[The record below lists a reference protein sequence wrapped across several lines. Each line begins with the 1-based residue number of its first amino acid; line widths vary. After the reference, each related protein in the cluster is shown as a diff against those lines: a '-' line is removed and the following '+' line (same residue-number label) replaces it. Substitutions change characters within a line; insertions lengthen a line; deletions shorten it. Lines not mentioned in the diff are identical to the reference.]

1 MAFPCRCLNHRPG
14 ARIPTRPSFAPII
27 VGEGGRVT
35 VAPLQKSAPSE
46 TSFVAD
52 VAAQVVAWH
61 NRHPLARRIA
71 RKDVQ
76 SIGIVTLPFARPA
89 QPAWDA
95 ARPKRGLLALMFPK
109 RVDRRPWPAFSED
122 ALPDIGAARLAQ
134 FALKLGWIE
143 RPGPAGL
150 PERALQVDRDR
161 LDQPPG
167 RRATDEPP
175 ERLDRFLVTAA
186 IDLGPTRPR
195 LVLGR
200 GGRRM
205 PVLGQRLWSLPRIAA
220 LGGAVLMAVVVG
232 VAGLWVAATGR
243 RSADAAR
250 GGAVPASAAA
260 ASSSAAAGPTRPLAA
275 PAASAA
281 ASWPARP
288 ASAAPMPSAPAPVPA
303 PAASAPAPAHTP
315 APAPVPGTAAASA
328 ATPVAST
335 APDTAAPPG
344 SSAVAAPPPSI
355 TQRASAPLVPSLRP
369 DLAASARA
377 EAARHPGLPQRTPP
391 STATGAQPPADGASA
406 ARAPARFYAL
416 VSRPL
421 RNEAEADALLKR
433 LRAETQRIAHPT
445 AIETGLQR
453 TPEGWRVTWWPFT
466 HPRQAENAR
475 AALAARRVD
484 LDLVEF

>member
-1 MAFPCRCLNHRPG
+1 M
-14 ARIPTRPSFAPII
+14 
-27 VGEGGRVT
+27 
-35 VAPLQKSAPSE
+35 
-46 TSFVAD
+46 AD

-76 SIGIVTLPFARPA
+76 SVGIIALPFARPA
-89 QPAWDA
+89 QPAWNA
-95 ARPKRGLLALMFPK
+95 VTPKRGLLALMFPK
-109 RVDRRPWPAFSED
+109 RVDRRPWPAFRED
-122 ALPDIGAARLAQ
+122 ALPDIGTARLAQ

-150 PERALQVDRDR
+150 PERALQVDRDL
-161 LDQPPG
+161 LDTPPG
-167 RRATDEPP
+167 RPAAEQPP

-200 GGRRM
+200 GRRM

-220 LGGAVLMAVVVG
+220 LGGAVLLAVVVG

-243 RSADAAR
+243 RGADAVRA
-250 GGAVPASAAA
+250 GAAPASAAA
-260 ASSSAAAGPTRPLAA
+260 ASSAASAAPVARPRPVAA

-281 ASWPARP
+281 ASLPARP
-288 ASAAPMPSAPAPVPA
+288 ASAAPVPSAPASVAAPTPPVPAPVPA
-303 PAASAPAPAHTP
+303 ATP
-315 APAPVPGTAAASA
+315 APAPASAAVPVPSSAAASA
-328 ATPVAST
+328 ITP
-335 APDTAAPPG
+335 AAPPG
-344 SSAVAAPPPSI
+344 SITAAPPSI
-355 TQRASAPLVPSLRP
+355 TQRASAPLVPPLRP

-377 EAARHPGLPQRTPP
+377 EAARHPGLPQRPP
-391 STATGAQPPADGASA
+391 PASGAQPPGGSASA
-406 ARAPARFYAL
+406 AQAPVRFYAL

-421 RNEAEADALLKR
+421 RSEAEADALLRR
-433 LRAETQRIAHPT
+433 LRAETQRIGHPT

-475 AALAARRVD
+475 AALAARRVE
-484 LDLVEF
+484 LELVEF

>member
-1 MAFPCRCLNHRPG
+1 M
-14 ARIPTRPSFAPII
+14 I
-27 VGEGGRVT
+27 VGRSRRVT
-35 VAPLQKSAPSE
+35 VAPLQKSALPE

-76 SIGIVTLPFARPA
+76 SVGIVTLPFARPA
-89 QPAWDA
+89 QPAWNTVT
-95 ARPKRGLLALMFPK
+95 PKRGLLALMFPK

-122 ALPDIGAARLAQ
+122 ALPDIGATQLAQ
-134 FALKLGWIE
+134 FALKRGWIE
-143 RPGPAGL
+143 RPGPTGL
-150 PERALQVDRDR
+150 PERALQVDRDLLETPR
-161 LDQPPG
+161 GRPTADQP
-167 RRATDEPP
+167 A

-200 GGRRM
+200 GRRM
-205 PVLGQRLWSLPRIAA
+205 PVLGQRLWSLPRLAA
-220 LGGAVLMAVVVG
+220 LGGAVLLGVVVG

-243 RSADAAR
+243 PGVDAAR
-250 GGAVPASAAA
+250 ARAAPAGASAAPVASAAA
-260 ASSSAAAGPTRPLAA
+260 ARAAVAPAASVPAPVPASAPASATA
-275 PAASAA
+275 PAAASAA
-281 ASWPARP
+281 ATAHARH
-288 ASAAPMPSAPAPVPA
+288 ASAAPAPLQPASTPATAPKSSP
-303 PAASAPAPAHTP
+303 PPAPAPAS
-315 APAPVPGTAAASA
+315 APLVPSLRPDLAASA
-328 ATPVAST
+328 T
-335 APDTAAPPG
+335 APSTPASAPG
-344 SSAVAAPPPSI
+344 MAPPPSI
-355 TQRASAPLVPSLRP
+355 AQRASAPLVPSLRP

-377 EAARHPGLPQRTPP
+377 EAARHPTLPQRSAP
-391 STATGAQPPADGASA
+391 STAPGPQTPGDSASA

-421 RNEAEADALLKR
+421 RSEAEADALLKR

-484 LDLVEF
+484 LEMVEF

>member
-1 MAFPCRCLNHRPG
+1 M
-14 ARIPTRPSFAPII
+14 
-27 VGEGGRVT
+27 
-35 VAPLQKSAPSE
+35 
-46 TSFVAD
+46 AD

-61 NRHPLARRIA
+61 NRHPLARRIT

-76 SIGIVTLPFARPA
+76 GIGIIALPFARPA
-89 QPAWDA
+89 QPAWNA
-95 ARPKRGLLALMFPK
+95 VTPKRGLLALMFPK

-122 ALPDIGAARLAQ
+122 ALPDIGIARLVQ
-134 FALKLGWIE
+134 FALKRGWIE
-143 RPGPAGL
+143 RPGPADL
-150 PERALQVDRDR
+150 PERALEVDRS
-161 LDQPPG
+161 LLETPPG
-167 RRATDEPP
+167 RPAADAPP

-200 GGRRM
+200 GNRM
-205 PVLGQRLWSLPRIAA
+205 PVVGQRLWSLPRIAA
-220 LGGAVLMAVVVG
+220 LGGAVLLSMVVG

-243 RSADAAR
+243 PAADAAR
-250 GGAVPASAAA
+250 ARTAK
-260 ASSSAAAGPTRPLAA
+260 

-281 ASWPARP
+281 SASAAPAALATSAPPAASVASAASTSASTPPMPSAAADASPAPARAASAAPLAAPP
-288 ASAAPMPSAPAPVPA
+288 ASAAPAQLPPPGPTASATGTGPAAPRAAAPPSAPA
-303 PAASAPAPAHTP
+303 S
-315 APAPVPGTAAASA
+315 
-328 ATPVAST
+328 
-335 APDTAAPPG
+335 AAPPA
-344 SSAVAAPPPSI
+344 SVPSTAVPSPVAPATEPPLPI

-377 EAARHPGLPQRTPP
+377 EAARHPGLPPRPEP
-391 STATGAQPPADGASA
+391 GAQPPGQGASA

-416 VSRPL
+416 VSRPM
-421 RNEAEADALLKR
+421 RSEAEAEALLKR

-484 LDLVEF
+484 LDMVEF